1 MTKWAEE
8 ELKTLSLGD
17 ARLERRAALLAEQ
30 LWQRPGA
37 SIPQACGDWS

>member
-17 ARLERRAALLAEQ
+17 ARLE
-30 LWQRPGA
+30 
-37 SIPQACGDWS
+37 